1 MVVAAAEGGVDA
13 VNQVSGT
20 SDATIVGAI
29 ILVLF
34 VIVTVARWR
43 RYRR

>member
-1 MVVAAAEGGVDA
+1 MNGVVDPSPVT
-13 VNQVSGT
+13 VRWLF
-20 SDATIVGAI
+20 GAI

>member
-1 MVVAAAEGGVDA
+1 MNRA
-13 VNQVSGT
+13 SLF
-20 SDATIVGAI
+20 GAI

-34 VIVTVARWR
+34 VIVSIARWR

>member
-1 MVVAAAEGGVDA
+1 MNAVVDPSPLNVRWLF
-13 VNQVSGT
+13 
-20 SDATIVGAI
+20 GAI